1 MRVTLRHMIAVSP
14 RHGRLKQRTRRL
26 APIRPSHANERWYR
40 QRLLT
45 VVETVI
51 LAVKH
56 SHIVE
61 ALKPMAVI
69 GDAIPATVLAMLQRL
84 AVAAG
89 GVTAQAAELAGIAVR
104 QNLNGVD
111 ERLIAS
117 IKQSI
122 HLDVSGL
129 LTENFGLRSAMDR
142 ALAENIDLITSI
154 PTQYLDRVQD
164 IIKENMAEGLR
175 WESLVEEI
183 EHAGDVTRTRAKI
196 IARDQTGKMN
206 GAFNEARQQSLGIER
221 YEWQT
226 SGDERV
232 RDSHAEH
239 DGKMY
244 RWDDPPEDTGHPGQ
258 DILCR
263 CTAIPIVD
271 LEGSSHE
278 D

>member
-1 MRVTLRHMIAVSP
+1 MRVALRHMIVVSP

-26 APIRPSHANERWYR
+26 MPIRPSHANELWYR
-40 QRLLT
+40 KRLLT
-45 VVETVI
+45 IVEAII
-51 LAVKH
+51 LAVKQ
-56 SHIVE
+56 SNIVE
-61 ALKPMAVI
+61 FLKPMAVI
-69 GDAIPATVLAMLQRL
+69 RDAAPMAVMAMLQRL

-89 GVTAQAAELAGIAVR
+89 GLTAQAAELAGIAVR
-104 QNLNGVD
+104 QNLKGVD

-129 LTENFGLRSAMDR
+129 LTENFALRSAMDR

-154 PTQYLDRVQD
+154 PAQYLDRVQD
-164 IIKENMAEGLR
+164 IIAENMAEGFR
-175 WESLVEEI
+175 WESLVDEI
-183 EHAGDVTRTRAKI
+183 EQAGDITRTRAKI
-196 IARDQTGKMN
+196 IARDQTSKMN
-206 GAFNEARQQSLGIER
+206 GRFNEARQQSLGIER

-239 DGKMY
+239 DGKIF
-244 RWDDPPEDTGHPGQ
+244 RWDDPPEDTGHPGE
-258 DILCR
+258 DIMCR

-271 LEGSSHE
+271 LEGGE
-278 D
+278 AE